1 MRHAPCIAL
10 SANAPDPF
18 AASPTRICLP
28 SILRSLSMRKVSTYV
43 SLFVAVL
50 TFLPPPYLLFAGA
63 DAALESQS
71 TGRSEVPRFTL
82 EQAILTA
89 LRQNPSIQI
98 ARQEIE
104 RTKGLYI
111 QLRAEILPQ
120 IAMTGTFQDV
130 DPHLQVNRGGQTEAT
145 GTPTPEP
152 SATPVGGSSTNINSF
167 NGVERSYNVRIQA
180 TQVIFAGG
188 RIISQIRAADF
199 TRDSSYYSFRNAID
213 LVVATARQQFYLVL
227 LNRALIGVQEQSVQL
242 LKSQL
247 QDQQNRF
254 EAGTVPR
261 FNVLQAQV
269 ALSNQYPNLIAA
281 QNNYRIA
288 QLQLA
293 KTLGLD
299 FNPNRGDAAPLE
311 AVGELQYHPR
321 RIPLTQAIEL
331 AKERRPFLKQQKA
344 IVLSNAEQVRVARS
358 GYFPQI
364 SASGGS
370 EVRSSAFSDNP
381 RDVSSG
387 YIFGATGSWAIW
399 DWGATYGQVKQA
411 RSVLEQSKIT
421 LDDAGRQVELEVQQ
435 QDSNLKQSAELV
447 KATEESVGQAEE
459 ALRLASARLSAG
471 AGTQLEVLDS
481 RVQVTQAQSN
491 RLQALY
497 NYSTA
502 LAEFD
507 RVTAMDVIYSNE
519 LDEPNTRSKLKTE
532 ARPTP
537 APKPSPL
544 ELNHAGV
551 RQPAQIKT
559 TTRTTTSSK

>member
-1 MRHAPCIAL
+1 
-10 SANAPDPF
+10 
-18 AASPTRICLP
+18 
-28 SILRSLSMRKVSTYV
+28 MRKFLSYV
-43 SLFVAVL
+43 LILLAVL
-50 TFLPPPYLLFAGA
+50 ALVPMHGLFAGS
-63 DAALESQS
+63 DLVEMR
-71 TGRSEVPRFTL
+71 RSSAVPRFTL
-82 EQAILTA
+82 NDAILTA
-89 LRQNPSIQI
+89 LQRNAAIRI
-98 ARQEIE
+98 AREEIE

-111 QLRAEILPQ
+111 EMRAAALPQ
-120 IAMTGTFQDV
+120 IGSTGSFQDV
-130 DPHLQVNRGGQTEAT
+130 DPHINVNHGGPTSTAT
-145 GTPTPEP
+145 ATPT
-152 SATPVGGSSTNINSF
+152 ATPGTTPIGSSSF
-167 NGVERSYNVRIQA
+167 SSFSGVERSYNVRIQA

-199 TRDSSYYSFRNAID
+199 SRDASYYAFRNVID
-213 LVVATARQQFYLVL
+213 QTISTVRQQFYQIL
-227 LNRALIGVQEQSVQL
+227 LNRALIGVQQESVKL
-242 LKSQL
+242 LQSQL

-281 QNNYRIA
+281 QNNYRIS

-299 FNPNRGDAAPLE
+299 FDPNRGDAPPLE

-321 RIPLTQAIEL
+321 HIPLAQAIEL

-344 IVLSNAEQVRVARS
+344 NMLADAQRVRIARS

-364 SASGGS
+364 NATGGA
-370 EVRSSAFSDNP
+370 EVRSSAFTDNP

-387 YIFGATGSWAIW
+387 YIFGATGTWAIW
-399 DWGATYGQVKQA
+399 DWGATYGAVKQA
-411 RSVLEQSKIT
+411 TAVLRESQIT
-421 LDDAGRQVELEVQQ
+421 YDDAGRQVELEVQQ
-435 QDSNLKQSAELV
+435 ADSNLRQSAELV
-447 KATEESVGQAEE
+447 RATEQSVGQAEE

-471 AGTQLEVLDS
+471 AGTQLEVLNS
-481 RVQVTQAQSN
+481 RVEVTQAQSN

-507 RVTAMDVIYSNE
+507 RVTATEVVYSNE
-519 LDEPNTRSKLKTE
+519 LDEVSTRRKLMTDAK
-532 ARPTP
+532 PTP

-544 ELNHAGV
+544 ELNHAGN
-551 RQPAQIKT
+551 RPPIQTRT
-559 TTRTTTSSK
+559 TTRTTRTTSGK